1 MDVFTATVQQILEDI
16 TCSSALGVNSDKP
29 YDENTRDNALLPKV
43 LDVRKYSSTRNKKGK
58 PKRKVSVQR
67 RNLTPTL

>member
-29 YDENTRDNALLPKV
+29 YDETTKDDALLPKI
-43 LDVRKYSSTRNKKGK
+43 LDVRKYSSTQKKTGK
-58 PKRKVSVQR
+58 PRRKITVQR
-67 RNLTPTL
+67 RNLTSTL

>member
-43 LDVRKYSSTRNKKGK
+43 LDVRQYSSTRKKKGK
-58 PKRKVSVQR
+58 PRRKVSVQR
-67 RNLTPTL
+67 RTLTPTL

>member
-29 YDENTRDNALLPKV
+29 YDENTKGNALLPKV
-43 LDVRKYSSTRNKKGK
+43 LDVRQYNSTPKKRGK
-58 PKRKVSVQR
+58 SKRKASVQR
-67 RNLTPTL
+67 RTLTPTL